1 MEDAR
6 FGRDREGMKKRMV
19 ILGSGT
25 TGTLAANRLRR
36 HFDESELRIVVVDKN
51 DNRDAEVEL
60 LVAIGVLGP
69 HTVSPPE
76 DRLLRAGIDF
86 RHAEIGSVD
95 LARREVCLG
104 DGTAV
109 EYDGLVVATG
119 ARPVITADRIL
130 YGGAR
135 YVARSAGLGDACGL
149 VRADPLTF
157 QSDAAA
163 EVFAIGTA
171 TGMPIGDGPGAHAAV
186 ECLVAGVRRFLAT
199 DAQPTTAAEEREAA
213 RHS

>member
-1 MEDAR
+1 MEAAR
-6 FGRDREGMKKRMV
+6 FGRDREGMKKRVV

-36 HFDESELRIVVVDKN
+36 HFDESEMQIVVIDKN
-51 DNRDAEVEL
+51 DNRDAEAEL
-60 LVAIGVLGP
+60 LVAIGVMGP
-69 HTVSPPE
+69 HTVLPPE
-76 DRLLRAGIDF
+76 DHLLRAGSDF

-104 DGTAV
+104 DGTSV
-109 EYDGLVVATG
+109 EYDVLVVATG
-119 ARPVITADRIL
+119 ARPVVTADRIL

-135 YVARSAGLGDACGL
+135 YVVRSAGLGDACAL

-157 QSDAAA
+157 QSDAAPD
-163 EVFAIGTA
+163 VFAIGTA
-171 TGMPIGDGPGAHAAV
+171 TGMPIGDGAGAHAAV
-186 ECLVAGVRRFLAT
+186 DCLVAGVRRFLAA
-199 DAQPTTAAEEREAA
+199 DAPQAATAEDQAVA